1 MKKWIAVFLLAVLLL
16 AMSGCDPYIPRGE
29 IGEELASFPTDGDYP
44 VKLVKTARYW
54 VSLVGWYGGSDYGIS
69 VSDTAQDLHVV
80 YNAENV
86 SIWFMGADDEYVI
99 WCERSEEFYTY
110 KVYSMQNKTTET
122 IFRAVCGEEMQLQNV
137 AIYNGFAYYSY
148 MDQASQQAHIFRY
161 DLQKKTA
168 EPVFSAAWEEDR
180 SIMSF
185 AVQNGLLSVAVPA
198 GITVLDLTSGET
210 VFEYALPAD
219 IYYVFSVS
227 YDAANEACAL
237 YYRDSDSED
246 IGILRRGD
254 TAVLSVY
261 TFGSNQYAYQ
271 DQIRCLN
278 GHVYWISQYNVSG
291 NVTEHYSLV
300 EYDYLNH
307 TPNETNRTL
316 NFYVDQQGTYL
327 LRFDRDGRFRNIVL
341 SKR

>member
-69 VSDTAQDLHVV
+69 VSDTAQELHTV
-80 YNAENV
+80 YSAENV
-86 SIWFMGADDEYVI
+86 SIWFLDADDEYVV
-99 WCERSEEFYTY
+99 WCERSDEYYTY
-110 KVYSMQNKTTET
+110 KAYSIQNKTTET
-122 IFRAVCGEEMQLQNV
+122 VFQTIHEEVMQLQNIAV
-137 AIYNGFAYYSY
+137 YNGAVYYAY
-148 MDQASQQAHIFRY
+148 MDYDLMDAHIFRY

-168 EPVFSAAWEEDR
+168 EPIFSAAWEADR

-185 AVQNGLLSVAVPA
+185 AAQDGLMSIAVPA
-198 GITVLDLTSGET
+198 GITVLDLTSGEV
-210 VFEYALPAD
+210 VFHNPLPAD
-219 IYYVFSVS
+219 TYYVFAVA
-227 YDAANEACAL
+227 YDAVNQTCAM
-237 YYRDSDSED
+237 YYRDGDSED
-246 IGILRRGD
+246 IGILRQGD
-254 TAVLSVY
+254 TTALSVY

-271 DQIRCLN
+271 DQIRCIN
-278 GHVYWISQYNVSG
+278 GHIYWISQYNVSG

-307 TPNETNRTL
+307 VPNETSRTL
-316 NFYVDQQGTYL
+316 NFYVDGDGTYL
-327 LRFDRDGRFRNIVL
+327 LRFDRNGHFENIEL
-341 SKR
+341 SQR